1 MKTFEEYCQSMT
13 KEQFMEIASA
23 VKYKTIPEKEI
34 IRRYNVTS
42 WFLNN
47 LKQRLNLVT
56 SARDDE
62 IYKDYCSGAYS
73 ISMLCDK
80 YNIKESRLSNIIANH
95 RGIDIKSKE
104 LF

>member
-34 IRRYNVTS
+34 IRRYSVTS

-47 LKQRLNLVT
+47 LKQRLNFVT

-62 IYKDYCSGAYS
+62 IYEDYCSG
-73 ISMLCDK
+73 
-80 YNIKESRLSNIIANH
+80 
-95 RGIDIKSKE
+95 G
-104 LF
+104 